1 MQWTACRFADPRH
14 STHLPVGDNLRIS
27 LNVESLVSLRTSS
40 IDSEAYNLDPCLL
53 SEPEEGDDSGDEED
67 VTTTNPSHENPIEN
81 AADVIMADAAV
92 RDSSPLTKLSESDA
106 EQDTGISPTLPALRH
121 IHDPSDIFEGPLTP
135 LPSDDEDDA
144 LRRGDTNQC
153 PLNAITPSGP
163 STTGTQAEYTYHLS
177 TGKEVGKRH
186 DWAKDAPELAGVV
199 GWAGRPFNGEVGQQI
214 RAQWPTGLGKLLKDA
229 IHIPDQRPTRIL
241 DSEGRLV
248 IYRST
253 IYPWVDMDRFIA
265 AANDFVQR
273 CSPFTEAD
281 CTTNVREDHFF
292 CIAGHDRQNKK
303 TPKLSPWHVCNSA
316 LIEEFFVKGSPFAL
330 ATYVFVQV
338 CIVSGFHIASV
349 DREGACSMVQLE
361 FPGIF
366 QRFSNCMRYMVCK
379 YKKRKVHV
387 EARFGIFFNF
397 CLNHSRRGQGIR
409 RVQCWPHVDKANL
422 AIGVCVIFIYGK
434 FDHREFCWLVIWE
447 AGPLIFQL
455 PPGVFLVYPS
465 SLFYHFNIDLRDLDK
480 HIVTTQDGVRPTPDI
495 AESLWAADEDHELN
509 ITTMK
514 AGKKAKKNLT
524 FKVNEHLHLFPQP
537 HD

>member
-1 MQWTACRFADPRH
+1 MAVPVSSCFQRKSSMQWTACRFADPHH
-14 STHLPVGDNLRIS
+14 STHLPVGDSLWIS

-67 VTTTNPSHENPIEN
+67 VTMANPSHEDPIEN
-81 AADVIMADAAV
+81 AADIIMADAAV
-92 RDSSPLTKLSESDA
+92 RDSSPLTELSESDA

-121 IHDPSDIFEGPLTP
+121 IHDPSDIFE
-135 LPSDDEDDA
+135 
-144 LRRGDTNQC
+144 DTNQC

-163 STTGTQAEYTYHLS
+163 STTGTQAEYTYHLYVLLDVHS

-186 DWAKDAPELAGVV
+186 DWVKDAPELAGVV

-229 IHIPDQRPTRIL
+229 IRIPFAEKDQRPTRIL

-281 CTTNVREDHFF
+281 CTTNICEDHFF
-292 CIAGHDRQNKK
+292 CIAGHDHQNKK
-303 TPKLSPWHVCNSA
+303 TPKLSPWHVHNSV

-330 ATYVFVQV
+330 ATSAGFILRLWTEKGPAQW
-338 CIVSGFHIASV
+338 CNSNFLVSSNDLAT
-349 DREGACSMVQLE
+349 ACVTW
-361 FPGIF
+361 
-366 QRFSNCMRYMVCK
+366 RCK

-422 AIGVCVIFIYGK
+422 AIGENSITESSVG
-434 FDHREFCWLVIWE
+434 LV
-447 AGPLIFQL
+447 PHKTF
-455 PPGVFLVYPS
+455 S
-465 SLFYHFNIDLRDLDK
+465 DLDK
-480 HIVTTQDGVRPTPDI
+480 HIVTTQDGVRPTLDI

-509 ITTMK
+509 ITMMK

>member
-1 MQWTACRFADPRH
+1 MAAPVSSCFQRKSSMQWTACRFADPRH

-92 RDSSPLTKLSESDA
+92 RDSSPLTELSESDA

-163 STTGTQAEYTYHLS
+163 STTGTQAGYTYHLYVLLDVHS

-214 RAQWPTGLGKLLKDA
+214 RAQWPTGLGNLLKDA
-229 IHIPDQRPTRIL
+229 IRIPFAEKDQRPTRIL

-265 AANDFVQR
+265 AANDFVQC

-281 CTTNVREDHFF
+281 CTTNVRGDHFF

-303 TPKLSPWHVCNSA
+303 TPKLSPWHVRLWPWQFS
-316 LIEEFFVKGSPFAL
+316 E
-330 ATYVFVQV
+330 
-338 CIVSGFHIASV
+338 FHIASV
-349 DREGACSMVQLE
+349 DREGACSMVRLE

-366 QRFSNCMRYMVCK
+366 QRFSNCVRYMARK

-397 CLNHSRRGQGIR
+397 CLNHSRCGQGIR

-422 AIGVCVIFIYGK
+422 AIGENSIT
-434 FDHREFCWLVIWE
+434 E
-447 AGPLIFQL
+447 
-455 PPGVFLVYPS
+455 S
-465 SLFYHFNIDLRDLDK
+465 S
-480 HIVTTQDGVRPTPDI
+480 VG
-495 AESLWAADEDHELN
+495 W
-509 ITTMK
+509 
-514 AGKKAKKNLT
+514 
-524 FKVNEHLHLFPQP
+524 
-537 HD
+537 